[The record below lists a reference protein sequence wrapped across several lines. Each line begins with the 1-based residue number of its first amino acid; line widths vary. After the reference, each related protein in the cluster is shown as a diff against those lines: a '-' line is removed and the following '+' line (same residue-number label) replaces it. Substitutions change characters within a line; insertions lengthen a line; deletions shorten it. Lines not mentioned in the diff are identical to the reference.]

1 MSGTGCEK
9 QDKMWSL
16 SCRKE
21 CY

>member
-1 MSGTGCEK
+1 MSGTGCES